1 MSANAPVATPPGV
14 LAAQDPSPR
23 SRGSSGVGLPLMT
36 GLVFLL
42 LYLPLVVV
50 VLYSF
55 SAANVARWPIEGFT
69 LDWYRELRQ
78 DREILAAL
86 RLSLIIGVVSASIAV
101 VLGTAAALAIDR
113 FEFPGKA
120 ALRFVVVLPI
130 TLPGIVTGVAML
142 SFFSLLSWPMSR
154 WTLIVGHATFCIA
167 LVLNNVVAR
176 LGQLPRNLGEASAD
190 LGASAWTTFWRITF
204 PLIRPAILAGG
215 VLAFTLS
222 FDEVVV
228 SFFLQGREPTL
239 PLLIWGR
246 LRIGLSPEINA
257 AATAI
262 VLVSLIGVV
271 VSNRLLSRS
280 TVSVS
285 S

>member
-1 MSANAPVATPPGV
+1 M
-14 LAAQDPSPR
+14 
-23 SRGSSGVGLPLMT
+23 GLPLMT
-36 GLVFLL
+36 ALVFLL

-69 LDWYRELRQ
+69 LDWYRELRE

-86 RLSLIIGVVSASIAV
+86 RLSLIVGVVSASIAV

-120 ALRFVVVLPI
+120 ALRFVVALPI

-142 SFFSLLSWPMSR
+142 SFFSLLTWPMSR

-222 FDEVVV
+222 FDEVIV

-262 VLVSLIGVV
+262 VLVSLVGVV
-271 VSNRLLSRS
+271 LSNRLLTRS
-280 TVSVS
+280 TVSI
-285 S
+285 